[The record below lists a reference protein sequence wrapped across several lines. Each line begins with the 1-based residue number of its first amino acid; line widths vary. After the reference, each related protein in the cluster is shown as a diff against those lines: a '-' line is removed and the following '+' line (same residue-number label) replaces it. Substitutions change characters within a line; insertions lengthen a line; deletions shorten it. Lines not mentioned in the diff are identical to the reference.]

1 MAWPNPPILI
11 LIFDSGVPS
20 LFLSLL
26 FFLLGSSAPY
36 RAALH
41 CTALHWRIGV
51 DLITRVAICNR
62 FLSIPWL
69 TYMPRTAALDL

>member
-11 LIFDSGVPS
+11 LIFDSGVPT

-26 FFLLGSSAPY
+26 SSLLGSSAPY

-41 CTALHWRIGV
+41 CTGESALI
-51 DLITRVAICNR
+51 
-62 FLSIPWL
+62 
-69 TYMPRTAALDL
+69 